1 MMQAATAALV
11 NAAPAYEEQILA
23 YSATSGL
30 LTSVTGVYMEL
41 FLALPLANL
50 MYKKLHRPI
59 EGLRAKVLGK
69 KA

>member
-1 MMQAATAALV
+1 MIGFHPYALAMASGMGSASMMQAATAALV

-41 FLALPLANL
+41 F
-50 MYKKLHRPI
+50 
-59 EGLRAKVLGK
+59 
-69 KA
+69 

>member
-23 YSATSGL
+23 YSAASGL

-41 FLALPLANL
+41 F
-50 MYKKLHRPI
+50 
-59 EGLRAKVLGK
+59 
-69 KA
+69 